1 MQATDQFYKEFH
13 SLDYVLKKAGNIL
26 IISHTFP
33 DPDTAGSAVALSKFI
48 KSHYEKESTLTCFDD
63 FPEFLKPLL
72 GNVKFNHPEE
82 IDLKKFDVVIG
93 CDSVERG
100 MNRIAD
106 DLSKN
111 CITVAIDHHPD
122 INIETDI
129 KIIDPN
135 YAATCE
141 ALYDFFNYLRGKINK
156 NIATALLTGI
166 VGDTGAFQ
174 HSNTSAHVLA
184 ISSDLVNA
192 GAPIAKIIDHT
203 FANKKIDTLKFWGKA
218 IEKTKFFTESGLAV
232 TAITQEDI
240 NSQGVAPEST
250 SDIAN
255 ILTTIPGIK
264 VAVIISQ
271 ITPNT
276 IKGSLRTEKHANIN
290 VSKIAQTLGGGGHK
304 LASGFEMSGRIIVSE
319 NGDWEIV

>member
-1 MQATDQFYKEFH
+1 MQITDQFYKEFH
-13 SLDYVLKKAGNIL
+13 SLNYVLKKAKNIL
-26 IISHTFP
+26 IIAHSFP
-33 DPDTAGSAVALSKFI
+33 DSDATGSAVAFSNFI
-48 KSHYEKESTLTCFDD
+48 KNHYQKESTLACFDE
-63 FPEFLKPLL
+63 FPEFLKPIL
-72 GNVKFNHPEE
+72 GDIKFNHPEE
-82 IDLKKFDVVIG
+82 INLKKFDIVIG

-100 MNRIAD
+100 MDRIINK
-106 DLSKN
+106 LSDN

-122 INIETDI
+122 INLEVDI
-129 KIIDPN
+129 KIIDPI

-141 ALYDFFNYLRGKINK
+141 ILYNFFHSLRGKIDK
-156 NIATALLTGI
+156 KIATALLTGI

-174 HSNTSAHVLA
+174 HSNTSANVLA

-192 GAPIAKIIDHT
+192 GASIAKIIDHS

-240 NSQGVAPEST
+240 DTQGSTPEST

-271 ITPNT
+271 IKPNI
-276 IKGSLRTEKHANIN
+276 IKGSLRTEKHANVN

-304 LASGFEMSGRIIVSE
+304 LASGFEMSGKIIISK
-319 NGDWEIV
+319 NGDWQIV